1 MAARPVRITV
11 IGRGACGPDLAAL
24 ARRAG
29 AEVARRQGV
38 LITGG
43 LGGVMEAA
51 CRGAT
56 ETGGFTIG
64 ILPGAD
70 ADDANA
76 AVTVPIPT
84 GMGEARNVINVRAGD
99 AVVALAGGHGTLSE
113 IALALKAGIP
123 VVACGAWDEF
133 DAVRSAE
140 TPEEAVAMAF
150 SLAEGRTP

>member
-11 IGRGACGPDLAAL
+11 IGRGTCGPDLAAL

-51 CRGAT
+51 CRGAC
-56 ETGGFTIG
+56 EAGGLTIG
-64 ILPGAD
+64 ILPGAAD
-70 ADDANA
+70 DDANTS
-76 AVTVPIPT
+76 VTVPIPT

-99 AVVALAGGHGTLSE
+99 AVVALAGGYGTLSE
-113 IALALKAGIP
+113 IAMALKTGIP

-150 SLAEGRTP
+150 SLAEGKTP